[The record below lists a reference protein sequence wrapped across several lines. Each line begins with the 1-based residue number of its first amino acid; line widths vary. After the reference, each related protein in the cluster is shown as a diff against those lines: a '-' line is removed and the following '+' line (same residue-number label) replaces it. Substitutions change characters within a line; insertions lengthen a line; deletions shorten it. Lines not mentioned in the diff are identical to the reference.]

1 MLSLG
6 ISSAEK
12 FWQPISRHTEKY
24 FDLVI
29 NINNTYKK
37 ITNWK
42 TDKRG
47 KNGKY
52 QRQLQHCCSK
62 LFSGQTGFAEGPP
75 SLQLCLLSQA
85 GYSGNRVHKFKSR
98 VRTAAFIFNLN
109 HDFLSNPVRFSFIL
123 LITLFKKSFLKLTM
137 RGTTL
142 NNSISADNHHLPNTE
157 PVRAGISTS
166 TLVLLGSW
174 NPRLLWFGRTLQMI

>member
-47 KNGKY
+47 KYGKY

-62 LFSGQTGFAEGPP
+62 PSYSVDRQDLLKALPAFSCACFPRQDILAMEFINSKAE
-75 SLQLCLLSQA
+75 SEQQLL
-85 GYSGNRVHKFKSR
+85 Y
-98 VRTAAFIFNLN
+98 
-109 HDFLSNPVRFSFIL
+109 
-123 LITLFKKSFLKLTM
+123 LT
-137 RGTTL
+137 
-142 NNSISADNHHLPNTE
+142 
-157 PVRAGISTS
+157 
-166 TLVLLGSW
+166 
-174 NPRLLWFGRTLQMI
+174 